1 MKGTFTK
8 SLFDDEPAGTFTE
21 GHVFVNAPDISGADR
36 DPCLGYWRC
45 DISHHDELTWSGE
58 VYALFGLPDE
68 TPVTREWAVQ
78 RYSEQSRRA
87 LEHVRTY
94 ALKRKLGFILDV
106 EIFPEGGASR
116 WIRILALPVLAKRDG
131 RVVGLEG
138 LKRLL

>member
-1 MKGTFTK
+1 MKGSFTK
-8 SLFDDEPAGTFTE
+8 SLFDDEPPGAFTE

-45 DISHHDELTWSGE
+45 DIAHDDELTWSGE

-94 ALKRKLGFILDV
+94 ALKRKLGSSSTWRFSPKAEPLAGSGSWHCRCLRKGTV
-106 EIFPEGGASR
+106 ASSD
-116 WIRILALPVLAKRDG
+116 WKA
-131 RVVGLEG
+131 
-138 LKRLL
+138 